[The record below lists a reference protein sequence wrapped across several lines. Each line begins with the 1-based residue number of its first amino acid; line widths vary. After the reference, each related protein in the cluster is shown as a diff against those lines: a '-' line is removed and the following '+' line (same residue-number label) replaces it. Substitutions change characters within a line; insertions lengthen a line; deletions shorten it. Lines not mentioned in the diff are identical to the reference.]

1 MRFCVSSP
9 LGGPGRRACIGGM
22 ELSVWGWRARADSA
36 PIVGFP
42 LHGKVPEKVLA
53 GNLQKD
59 ALATIE
65 AFSGHI
71 YQ

>member
-1 MRFCVSSP
+1 
-9 LGGPGRRACIGGM
+9 M